1 MKRPIYLLWLLLL
14 PLSVQAQEVT
24 INGRIADMQT
34 SEGLYGA
41 NIYVRQQR
49 KGKTSDEQG
58 RFKLR
63 LPKGRKTELEIS
75 YVGYQ
80 SQTLHLQLQND
91 TVLNIKLEQD
101 NRLPEVDVYADQISG
116 IGTSQMSA
124 IEMPIEEV
132 KKLPMLFG
140 EVDVMKAIQKLP
152 GVQSAGDGQAG
163 IYVRG
168 GNYDQNQITLDG
180 ATIYNAE
187 HLKGFVSAINPDLVK
202 DLAFYKG
209 AFPARYGGQLS
220 SVVDVSIREGDMQTY
235 RGELSLGMLSSKLA
249 VEGPVWEDRTSFH
262 VGGRLSYLDK
272 IVLPLLESV
281 ANNENAMTPYTNL
294 NYYDLTAKLSHK
306 FSDKNR
312 LSAFFYA
319 GHDTNDV
326 SPKQNEKQDEKPDNN
341 QKQIS
346 KAGTENNWGNLITN
360 LRWSYQPNERFLM
373 STGLNYSNYHY
384 NLKHKDYQYTETSQ
398 NGVLSTQRIQ
408 DAYVLSHSNIDEV
421 SLNMDFLLTPNK
433 RHHLRWGAKASYQ
446 TLHPSIRVFE
456 EKYSK
461 ELKITDY
468 EEWTS
473 TTDTV
478 LGNGKQKLAVAAFYL
493 EDDWELTRRLKV
505 NAGLRYAWFAVPEK
519 NYHSWE
525 PRLSLRW
532 LLRDNMALKLSY
544 AYMAQGIHLLS
555 STNLVM
561 PSDIWISIDKD
572 IPLTKSNQWAV
583 GYNYEIEKGFN
594 LSIEGFYKQ
603 MDNLLEYREGYSTK
617 SPADSWRDKIVTGKG
632 EAYGVEL
639 FLQKNTGKT
648 TGWIG
653 YTWSKSLRLF
663 NRPGEE
669 LFFGKKFYA
678 GNDRRHNLNLVANH
692 RFSNQWEVSLAWN
705 YQTGR
710 RGTLSTTTFYA
721 GSSSDPSI
729 GPTSGNNFGGGIG
742 PTVVYPEEQQNT
754 LSILRFLPILRS
766 YKERNGYQL
775 PAVHRLDL
783 GVTYTWKSERWENKL
798 NFSIY
803 NVYNRHN
810 VSNIYWGYENRQT
823 VLKGV
828 CLLPFLPSIS
838 YTVKL

>member
-1 MKRPIYLLWLLLL
+1 MKRLIYLLGLLLVTF
-14 PLSVQAQEVT
+14 SIQAQEVT
-24 INGRIADMQT
+24 ISGRIVDAKT
-34 SEGLYGA
+34 SESLYGA
-41 NIYVRQQR
+41 NIYAQQLR
-49 KGKTSDEQG
+49 KGETSDGLG
-58 RFKLR
+58 RFKLQ
-63 LPKGRKTELEIS
+63 LPKGRKVELAIS

-80 SQTLHLQLQND
+80 SQTLRLQLQND
-91 TVLNIKLEQD
+91 TVLNIRLKQD

-209 AFPARYGGQLS
+209 AFPARYGGKLS
-220 SVVDVSIREGDMQTY
+220 SVVDVSIREGNMQTY

-249 VEGPVWEDRTSFH
+249 AEGPIWKDRTSFH

-281 ANNENAMTPYTNL
+281 ADNEKAMTPYTNL
-294 NYYDLTAKLSHK
+294 NYYDLTAKLTHRL
-306 FSDKNR
+306 SDKSR
-312 LSAFFYA
+312 LSALFYA

-326 SPKQNEKQDEKPDNN
+326 SPNQNETKDDNPN
-341 QKQIS
+341 NNRIQIS

-360 LRWSYQPNERFLM
+360 LRWTYQPNGRFRM
-373 STGLNYSNYHY
+373 NTALNYSSYHY
-384 NLKHKDYQYTETSQ
+384 NLKHKDYQYSETSLD
-398 NGVLSTQRIQ
+398 GKLTEQRIQ
-408 DAYVLSHSNIDEV
+408 DAYVLSHSDIDEV
-421 SLNMDFLLTPNK
+421 SINMDFLLTPDK
-433 RHHLRWGAKASYQ
+433 RHHLRWGTKASYQ
-446 TLHPSIRVFE
+446 TFHPSIRVFE
-456 EKYSK
+456 ENYSK
-461 ELKITDY
+461 ELKTTDY

-473 TTDTV
+473 KTDTV
-478 LGNGKQKLAVAAFYL
+478 LGNSKQKLAVAAFYL
-493 EDDWELTRRLKV
+493 EDDWELTRHLKV
-505 NAGLRYAWFAVPEK
+505 NAGLRYALFAVPEK
-519 NYHSWE
+519 NYHSLE

-532 LLRDNMALKLSY
+532 LMRDDMALKLSY
-544 AYMAQGIHLLS
+544 AHMAQGIHLLS

-572 IPLTKSNQWAV
+572 IPVTKSNQWAV

-594 LSIEGFYKQ
+594 LSLEGFYKQ

-617 SPADSWRDKIVTGKG
+617 SPADSWRDKIVMG
-632 EAYGVEL
+632 EGESYGVEL
-639 FLQKNTGKT
+639 FLQKNTGNT

-663 NRPGEE
+663 DRPGEE
-669 LFFGKKFYA
+669 LFSSQKFYA
-678 GNDRRHNLNLVANH
+678 GNDRRHNLNIVANH
-692 RFSNQWEVSLAWN
+692 RFNEHWEASLAWN

-710 RGTLSTTTFYA
+710 RGTLSTSTFYS
-721 GSSSDPSI
+721 GSSNNPSI
-729 GPTSGNNFGGGIG
+729 SPNFDYDFFIG
-742 PTVVYPEEQQNT
+742 QVTVTRPEEQQNT
-754 LSILRFLPILRS
+754 LSILRFLPIVRS

-783 GVTYTWKSERWENKL
+783 GVTYTWKSGQWENKL

-810 VSNIYWGYENRQT
+810 VSNIYWGYENQKT

>member
-1 MKRPIYLLWLLLL
+1 MKRLIYLLWLLLL
-14 PLSVQAQEVT
+14 AFSVQAQEVT
-24 INGRIADMQT
+24 VSGRIVDSKT
-34 SEGLYGA
+34 SESLYGA
-41 NIYVRQQR
+41 NIYARQLR
-49 KGKTSDEQG
+49 KGETSDGQG
-58 RFKLR
+58 RFKLL
-63 LPKGRKTELEIS
+63 LPKGRKVELVIS

-80 SQTLHLQLQND
+80 SQTLQLQLQND
-91 TVLNIKLEQD
+91 TVLNIRLKQD

-220 SVVDVSIREGDMQTY
+220 SVVDVSIREGNTQTY

-249 VEGPVWEDRTSFH
+249 VEGPIWKDRTSFH

-281 ANNENAMTPYTNL
+281 ADNEKAMSPYTNL
-294 NYYDLTAKLSHK
+294 NYYDLTAKLTHR
-306 FSDKNR
+306 FSDKSR
-312 LSAFFYA
+312 LSALFYA

-326 SPKQNEKQDEKPDNN
+326 SPNQNETKNDNPDNN
-341 QKQIS
+341 RKQIS

-360 LRWSYQPNERFLM
+360 LRWTYQPNGHFLM
-373 STGLNYSNYHY
+373 NTGLNYSSYHY
-384 NLKHKDYQYTETSQ
+384 NLKHKDYQYSETSLDGKLTAQ
-398 NGVLSTQRIQ
+398 QIQ
-408 DAYVLSHSNIDEV
+408 DAYVLSHSDIDEV

-446 TLHPSIRVFE
+446 TFHPSIRVFE
-456 EKYSK
+456 ENYKK

-473 TTDTV
+473 KTDTV
-478 LGNGKQKLAVAAFYL
+478 LGNGKQKLAVAALYL

-505 NAGLRYAWFAVPEK
+505 NAGLRYALFAVPEK
-519 NYHSWE
+519 NYHSLE
-525 PRLSLRW
+525 PRFSLRW
-532 LLRDNMALKLSY
+532 LLCDDMALKLSY
-544 AYMAQGIHLLS
+544 AHMAQGIHLLS

-572 IPLTKSNQWAV
+572 IPVTKSNQWAV

-617 SPADSWRDKIVTGKG
+617 SPADSWRDKIVTGEG
-632 EAYGVEL
+632 ESYGVEL
-639 FLQKNTGKT
+639 FLQKNTGNT

-663 NRPGEE
+663 DRPSEE
-669 LFFGKKFYA
+669 LFSSQKFYA
-678 GNDRRHNLNLVANH
+678 GNDRRHNLNIVANH
-692 RFSNQWEVSLAWN
+692 RFNEHWEVSLAWN

-729 GPTSGNNFGGGIG
+729 SPNFSNDLIIG
-742 PTVVYPEEQQNT
+742 QVAVARPEEQQNT
-754 LSILRFLPILRS
+754 LSILRFLPIVRS

-775 PAVHRLDL
+775 PTVHRLDM
-783 GVTYTWKSERWENKL
+783 GVTYTWKSGQWENKL

-810 VSNIYWGYENRQT
+810 VSNIYWGYENKKT